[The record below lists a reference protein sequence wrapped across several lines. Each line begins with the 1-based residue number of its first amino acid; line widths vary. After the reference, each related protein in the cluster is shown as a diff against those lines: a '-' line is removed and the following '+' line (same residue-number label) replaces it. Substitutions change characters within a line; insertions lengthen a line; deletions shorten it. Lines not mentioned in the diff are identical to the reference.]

1 MLAPLTQST
10 DRAARRDL
18 STIRDF
24 NGMGDDR
31 SGKRILP
38 VARTSHEE
46 KESVGRVGEEEIH
59 FQPDCIYA
67 VCNFTISRANSRQ
80 KGSGRRKQQVS
91 RGSPRQV

>member
-24 NGMGDDR
+24 NGMGDDG

-38 VARTSHEE
+38 VARTSHGE
-46 KESVGRVGEEEIH
+46 ESVGRVDEEEIH
-59 FQPDCIYA
+59 FQLDCIYA
-67 VCNFTISRANSRQ
+67 VCDFTISRANSRQ
-80 KGSGRRKQQVS
+80 EGSGRKQQQVS